1 MNEPQWVGIVV
12 RPINYSLKGAVL
24 YIDTGPGLKIEE
36 SYPIEMERHSDVSQS
51 ITYLESCDQSRKN
64 DSSVATEEFKQLI
77 LQNGRIEFPDWASDI
92 TSVIWFPIR
101 AISDKLARGTSA
113 G

>member
-1 MNEPQWVGIVV
+1 MNEPQWVGIIV

-36 SYPIEMERHSDVSQS
+36 SHPIEIERHSDVSQS
-51 ITYLESCDQSRKN
+51 TTDMESCDQARKK
-64 DSSVATEEFKQLI
+64 DSSVVIEEFKQLT
-77 LQNGRIEFPDWASDI
+77 LQNGRIELPDWASNI
-92 TSVIWFPIR
+92 ASVIWFPIS
-101 AISDKLARGTSA
+101 AISDKLARGTSS